1 MTLELG
7 HLCGSPEEVVKIK
20 RDVIVHFDEEL
31 SFLASLPTV
40 LETPSFVFMYGG
52 LRDRCIADNRKRS
65 VMELTKYD
73 RFMETEQAGSAD
85 SININWA
92 SCDVEVLHTEGSLH
106 ISATSRPAKRPGCR
120 RTISTTA
127 AAVTTTPTMCCRS
140 PWRRAR
146 AAAVTPA
153 GCIGQKGW
161 RCGPVFRHVCRD
173 GRRQRS
179 DKAAKSG
186 AM

>member
-92 SCDVEVLHTEGSLH
+92 SCDVEVLHTEGSFTYIRH
-106 ISATSRPAKRPGCR
+106 VASGKKTWVPSHYIYDGCR
-120 RTISTTA
+120 CDDYTDY
-127 AAVTTTPTMCCRS
+127 VLP
-140 PWRRAR
+140 
-146 AAAVTPA
+146 V
-153 GCIGQKGW
+153 
-161 RCGPVFRHVCRD
+161 GPGD
-173 GRRQRS
+173 
-179 DKAAKSG
+179 ALALPL
-186 AM
+186 